1 MSCRIGFGWLGKI
14 ITCNE
19 PRIIGE
25 GVGYDN
31 VTEGTNVSL
40 HHILRYGLCFE
51 ESKKDW
57 ARAK

>member
-51 ESKKDW
+51 ESKKD
-57 ARAK
+57 